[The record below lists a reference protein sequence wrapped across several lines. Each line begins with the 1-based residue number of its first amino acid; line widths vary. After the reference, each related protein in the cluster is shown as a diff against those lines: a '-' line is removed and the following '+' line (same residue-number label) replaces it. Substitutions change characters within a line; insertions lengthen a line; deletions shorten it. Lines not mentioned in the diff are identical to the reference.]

1 MQFAALP
8 CRGGN
13 LVIDDEVIRRR
24 RSPDVER
31 ILERMI
37 GALPFD
43 VGRNE
48 VDVVRVFGEA
58 APRVLDV
65 TEVVGSDHVPP
76 DTPAAHIAA
85 VRHVLHP
92 QANLVDALDD
102 PARVMQSRPARL
114 LDTLYQVLEVLEI
127 NSEAQ
132 VLELLP
138 ARRGKDRSPA
148 MRVAVRV
155 QIEALALAAR
165 IEAEFRIEPLRIVE
179 IRYGKNRT
187 IERMDGGH
195 AVATWLCLR
204 RRLHR

>member
-24 RSPDVER
+24 RSPDVKR

-65 TEVVGSDHVPP
+65 TEVVGSYHVPP

-85 VRHVLHP
+85 VRYVLHP

-102 PARVMQSRPARL
+102 PARVMQSRPAGLREGEHVVIPL
-114 LDTLYQVLEVLEI
+114 LDAVHDT
-127 NSEAQ
+127 
-132 VLELLP
+132 
-138 ARRGKDRSPA
+138 DH
-148 MRVAVRV
+148 VA
-155 QIEALALAAR
+155 
-165 IEAEFRIEPLRIVE
+165 
-179 IRYGKNRT
+179 
-187 IERMDGGH
+187 
-195 AVATWLCLR
+195 
-204 RRLHR
+204 